1 MYFVH
6 INMGY
11 QGKFASY
18 NNINFLSALTP
29 VMAALQKLL
38 DKLISN
44 FMCIITSH
52 WCIFEMSIFK
62 TVILIEL
69 PTADNN
75 ACSSDLMTIV
85 CNRYYYR
92 PQRSCGKVMF
102 SQASV
107 ILFTGGL
114 DPPGRHPCQ
123 ADTPARQTPLPG
135 RHPCQADT
143 PLGTHPLARHPP
155 GQTHPGRQPQPNFLH
170 FHAVF
175 EIIWQ
180 NNRFAPPYPPC
191 FQVGTAPGKS

>member
-1 MYFVH
+1 
-6 INMGY
+6 
-11 QGKFASY
+11 
-18 NNINFLSALTP
+18 
-29 VMAALQKLL
+29 MAALQKLL

-62 TVILIEL
+62 TVILIAL

-107 ILFTGGL
+107 ILFTGGW
-114 DPPGRHPCQ
+114 DPPGRHP
-123 ADTPARQTPLPG
+123 RQTPLPG
-135 RHPCQADT
+135 RHP
-143 PLGTHPLARHPP
+143 LGRHPP
-155 GQTHPGRQPQPNFLH
+155 WVHTPWPDTPRQTTPAQFSS
-170 FHAVF
+170 FSCSF
-175 EIIWQ
+175 
-180 NNRFAPPYPPC
+180 
-191 FQVGTAPGKS
+191 